1 MIVAFVLLVLPVY
14 LFLRHFYQSEFSQDQ
29 NDWQTFAV
37 YFSGTVG
44 TIGSLV
50 FGFFIYKS
58 FTLQNKQRI
67 EETLFNYLNA
77 FSKEKDK
84 KQAELIAKEL
94 EMFKSVESLNPEEM
108 KTPYFKLLEEYFI
121 VKYSR
126 DSATPRLHI
135 DLTMYFK
142 FVNSLC
148 YLIHTSKLSNSHFKQ
163 VKMFLLSQFHDSE
176 IKMICYYYYLFFD
189 VVNSTDA
196 KFKCTNNIVKRSG
209 LFEDDL
215 SFSDDFTRN
224 HDPRKGA
231 FESQLNSYR
240 AKVGSKRPASD

>member
-1 MIVAFVLLVLPVY
+1 M
-14 LFLRHFYQSEFSQDQ
+14 
-29 NDWQTFAV
+29 
-37 YFSGTVG
+37 YFSGIVG

-135 DLTMYFK
+135 KYPTAKSWILVKSLAKKFDIRPLRSTIKQNKPEEISGNLQKSFK
-142 FVNSLC
+142 GVDEFPC
-148 YLIHTSKLSNSHFKQ
+148 CQ
-163 VKMFLLSQFHDSE
+163 
-176 IKMICYYYYLFFD
+176 
-189 VVNSTDA
+189 
-196 KFKCTNNIVKRSG
+196 
-209 LFEDDL
+209 
-215 SFSDDFTRN
+215 
-224 HDPRKGA
+224 
-231 FESQLNSYR
+231 
-240 AKVGSKRPASD
+240 